1 MRKPLVIANW
11 KMNTDLADAT
21 ILTTSVKNVVHDL
34 DIDVVLCP
42 PFVWLYPM
50 MEILEKSS
58 KNLELGAQNMW
69 FTPKGAMTGEVSP
82 LMLKG
87 LAKYVILGHSE
98 RRKNLGETT
107 ELINDKIRA
116 ALENDLIPVVCIG
129 ELKKQ
134 ESSRGKGRPT
144 KLDENSDIARLLRGA
159 LEGISAHDAE
169 KIIAVYEPVW
179 AISTSSG
186 GQAASGAYA
195 NEMAEKLRQVF
206 AQKYNPEMAE
216 RIRVL
221 YGGSVDEDN
230 VKEYINQPEIDGVL
244 VGAASLRVKEFIKIC
259 REAAGRE

>member
-11 KMNTDLADAT
+11 KMNTDLADASL
-21 ILTTSVKNVVHDL
+21 LTTSIKNVVGDL
-34 DIDVVLCP
+34 DVEVALCP

-50 MEILEKSS
+50 KEILYHAP
-58 KNLELGAQNMW
+58 KNLHLGAQNMW
-69 FTPKGAMTGEVSP
+69 FTPKGAMTGEISP

-87 LAKYVILGHSE
+87 MVKYVILGHSD

-116 ALENDLIPVVCIG
+116 ALENNLIPIVCIG

-134 ESSRGKGRPT
+134 DFVRAKGRPT
-144 KLDENSDIARLLRGA
+144 KLDVNSDIARLLEGA
-159 LEGISAHDAE
+159 LQGISEHDAE

-179 AISTSSG
+179 AISTNSG
-186 GQAASGAYA
+186 GQAANGAYA
-195 NEMAEKLRQVF
+195 NFMAEKLRNVF
-206 AQKYNPEMAE
+206 ATKYNSDLAE
-216 RIRVL
+216 RVKIL

-230 VKEYINQPEIDGVL
+230 IKEYIYQPEIDGVL

-259 REAAGRE
+259 REAAGKE